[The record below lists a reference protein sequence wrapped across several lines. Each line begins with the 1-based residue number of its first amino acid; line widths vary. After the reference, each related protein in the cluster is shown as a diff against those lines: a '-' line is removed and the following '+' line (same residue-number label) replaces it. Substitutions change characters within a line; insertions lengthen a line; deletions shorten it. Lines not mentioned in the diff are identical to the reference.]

1 MYKCVNS
8 FLVDKYND
16 DGFLVEG
23 EYMTVEEGSLWESDE
38 SNDRITGCSVRLIG
52 KDGDW
57 LEIPSESLNEDFIEV

>member
-23 EYMTVEEGSLWESDE
+23 EYMTVEEGSL
-38 SNDRITGCSVRLIG
+38 
-52 KDGDW
+52 
-57 LEIPSESLNEDFIEV
+57 